1 MQNIIAVD
9 IGGTKV
15 RIAAF
20 AADSGWNDGPLA
32 EHDFATP
39 RSGDVAADLAAMM
52 REVSGDAAGI
62 AAVGAGCPGP
72 LDPRRGVVLNPPNLS
87 EGWWN
92 LDVPQNLGKHL
103 ELPPEA
109 IHLDND
115 CNLAALGESEFGAGR
130 GYPSILYVTVSTGVG
145 GGLVVD
151 GEVFGG
157 ARGFAAEVGHM
168 KLTDEPFW
176 CGCGRTGCV
185 ESATSGEAIARRARE
200 SGWRPPSGGVPASR
214 DVFEAADAGDAV
226 AREIVERAAGYL
238 AEALVNFIYAYD
250 PAVIV
255 LGGGVTDQ
263 PLFMRLTLE
272 AFERVPMMPAFR
284 GVPVV
289 KAALG
294 GRSVVAG
301 AFVRASGSTA

>member
-1 MQNIIAVD
+1 MAV
-9 IGGTKV
+9 
-15 RIAAF
+15 F
-20 AADSGWNDGPLA
+20 APDSGWEDGPLA
-32 EHDFATP
+32 ERDFATP
-39 RSGDVAADLAAMM
+39 HAGDVSTELADIIRTMT
-52 REVSGDAAGI
+52 RDEGI
-62 AAVGAGCPGP
+62 SAIGVGCPGP
-72 LDPRRGVVLNPPNLS
+72 LDPRQGVVLNPPNLS

-92 LDVPQNLGKHL
+92 LNIPQSLAEHL
-103 ELPPEA
+103 DISPEKVSV
-109 IHLDND
+109 DND
-115 CNLAALGESEFGAGR
+115 CNLAALGESRFGAGR
-130 GYPSILYVTVSTGVG
+130 GYSSTLYATVSTGVG

-168 KLTDEPFW
+168 KLTDKPFW

-185 ESATSGEAIARRARE
+185 ESATSGPSLVRRAEE
-200 SGWRPPSGGVPASR
+200 SSWNPPGGSTPTPR
-214 DVFEAADAGDAV
+214 NIFEAANAGDGV
-226 AREIVERAAGYL
+226 AGGIVERAAGYF

-255 LGGGVTDQ
+255 VGGGVTEQ

-272 AFERVPMMPAFR
+272 AFECVPILPAFR

-289 KAALG
+289 RAALG

-301 AFVRASGSTA
+301 AFVLASR